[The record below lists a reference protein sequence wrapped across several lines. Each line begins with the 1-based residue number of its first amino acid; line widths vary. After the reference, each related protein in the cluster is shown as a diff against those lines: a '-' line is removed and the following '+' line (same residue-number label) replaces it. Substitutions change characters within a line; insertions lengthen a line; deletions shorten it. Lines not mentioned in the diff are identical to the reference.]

1 MAFTYGLATVGARAH
16 DFVRMLVRDTKSDRA
31 QLQDEE
37 LDALLAI
44 RGIQPGD
51 APATNPSGCY
61 LAAAEAAEALQARYA
76 SESSIALTAE
86 GPIKSNAAAA
96 YAQLA
101 KALRA
106 RAAGAPL
113 VSFQEPCLHSP
124 TDVVGLGISLEI
136 DDPTLDGWDIWGSG

>member
-1 MAFTYGLATVGARAH
+1 MAFTYVLDTVATRAH
-16 DFVRMLVRDTKSDRA
+16 DFVRMLVRDTKVDRA

-44 RGIQPGD
+44 RGIQPDD
-51 APATNPSGCY
+51 APAANPSGCY
-61 LAAAEAAEALQARYA
+61 FAAAEAAEALQARYA

-86 GPIKSNAAAA
+86 GPIKSNAASA

-106 RAAGAPL
+106 RAQGAPV
-113 VSFQEPCLHSP
+113 VSFAMPCPRSP
-124 TDVVGLGISLEI
+124 TDVVGLGISPAL